1 MSNGPSFE
9 PSESRDP
16 LIRVARIEGYLPAR
30 EAWSDGMADR
40 VVRVEERVADHDR
53 SLNSAWAE
61 IGKIKVRWSMAAI
74 LSSAIGGII
83 SGVLVLIVADW
94 LLKR

>member
-16 LIRVARIEGYLPAR
+16 LVRLARVETYLPAR

-40 VVRVEERVADHDR
+40 VVKVEERVAVHDQG
-53 SLNSAWAE
+53 LNAAWAE
-61 IGKIKVRWSMAAI
+61 IGKIKVRWSMATV
-74 LSSAIGGII
+74 LSSAIGGVV
-83 SGVLVLIVADW
+83 SGVLILIVAEW
-94 LLKR
+94 LLHK